1 MKFVHHIGEV
11 DGYTRTFGRDGD
23 VAILVDGEVL
33 EAPASDIVEFGAI
46 LDAPLVDC

>member
-1 MKFVHHIGEV
+1 MELVHHVGQV
-11 DGYTRTFGRDGD
+11 HWHTGTLGCDGN

-33 EAPASDIVEFGAI
+33 EAPASDIVELGAI